1 MRCSSAGEVLVRRW
15 IRRSSHPTD
24 PFKYECLVWPKLG
37 TGYTEV
43 STSFSFPV
51 LEEYGWNRTDTLVAG
66 YERDLSDALRYWRT
80 RYLVIPSEDPP
91 PAPFF
96 APRGTTSANGEAD
109 TLDEE
114 EIRLLGV
121 TERLTEL
128 FSRARW
134 LRPEER
140 DLPPPRFVETT
151 LDPAYC
157 VLDDGLMTQIEE
169 LHARGP
175 LKKKRL
181 SERSLED
188 MSLGAIARA
197 MREEGGV
204 LIKDHK
210 WHGTEYPDSFTGREF
225 VSWLV
230 REFKDVSTRE
240 QGVEQGNRLLALG
253 LFEHSRGAHGLMD
266 G

>member
-1 MRCSSAGEVLVRRW
+1 
-15 IRRSSHPTD
+15 
-24 PFKYECLVWPKLG
+24 
-37 TGYTEV
+37 V

-80 RYLVIPSEDPP
+80 RYLVIPSEESPP
-91 PAPFF
+91 VPFS
-96 APRGTTSANGEAD
+96 APRGSAGEGD

-121 TERLTEL
+121 TERLAEL
-128 FSRARW
+128 FSKARW
-134 LRPEER
+134 LRPDEA

-151 LDPAYC
+151 LDPAVC
-157 VLDDGLMTQIEE
+157 VLDDGLMTQIDE

-181 SERSLED
+181 SERVLED

-204 LIKDHK
+204 PIKEHK
-210 WHGTEYPDSFTGREF
+210 WHGIQYPDSFTGREF

-240 QGVEQGNRLLALG
+240 QGVEQGNRLLGLG
-253 LFEHSRGAHGLMD
+253 LFEHCRGAHGLMD